1 MANTETKIRNVEYES
16 GESAIHPGEPCD
28 YMRCEAVDRAGHDE
42 TLYAELPPIEGDE
55 TGNYDALR
63 QEILSEAERLDVDSA
78 TLRFCYD

>member
-1 MANTETKIRNVEYES
+1 
-16 GESAIHPGEPCD
+16 
-28 YMRCEAVDRAGHDE
+28 MRCEAIDEAGNE
-42 TLYAELPPIEGDE
+42 VTLYAELPPIEGDE